1 MKEVFADTPY
11 TPVSLASFLLIGLL
25 ISGVLISACDSGG
38 SNGDGQ
44 SALIPL
50 ETGNSWTYEGIV
62 DGVGNATGTISI
74 SGTRTINGTE
84 YHAFSRSGESEA
96 DYFADKRGD
105 GIFVRNSFDS
115 EEFLL
120 KYPAEDGEIY
130 DYTDDAGV
138 TYQVTVS
145 KQSVEVE
152 AGTFE
157 SVRYEI
163 DGPDPDV
170 DVATFAPGVGLIQF
184 EARSDDAELASY
196 DVE

>member
-1 MKEVFADTPY
+1 MRKVFAATPY
-11 TPVSLASFLLIGLL
+11 TPATLASLLLV
-25 ISGVLISACDSGG
+25 GVLMFGTLISACDSGG
-38 SNGDGQ
+38 SNGGGQ

-50 ETGNSWTYEGIV
+50 ETGNSWTYEGVV
-62 DGVGNATGTISI
+62 DGVGNETGTISI
-74 SGTRTINGTE
+74 SDTRTINGRE

-96 DYFADKRGD
+96 DYFVDERGD
-105 GIFVRNSFDS
+105 GIFVRDRFDP

-145 KQSVEVE
+145 KQSVDVE

-157 SVRYEI
+157 AVKYEI
-163 DGPDPDV
+163 DGPDPDA

-184 EARSDDAELASY
+184 EAGSDDAELISY